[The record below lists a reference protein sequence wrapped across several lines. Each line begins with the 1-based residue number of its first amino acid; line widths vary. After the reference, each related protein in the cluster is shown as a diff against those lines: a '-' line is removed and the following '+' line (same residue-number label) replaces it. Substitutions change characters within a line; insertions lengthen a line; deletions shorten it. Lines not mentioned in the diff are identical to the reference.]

1 LPRGASGPT
10 RLRVVAYQM
19 GFGDCCLL
27 SFGYPEGER
36 HVLVDFGTAQLPRG
50 LPRGHMLR
58 VARDLERRCRGAP
71 LAVVA
76 THRHADHVSGFAT
89 DGPRLRGGRST
100 GEIIRDLAPRL
111 VLRPWTDDPALP
123 AEPASAPERRA
134 LGSRAFAR
142 LLGELSALPGA
153 ALAEAG
159 RLEAAARS
167 TPFRRGITR
176 ELRFVAKVNLPDA
189 SAQEALRAMGRGG
202 RARWLHA
209 ESRSGL
215 EGLLPG
221 VAVHVLGP
229 PTVEQAAAARGRA
242 GGPAFWDLRAR
253 LHQHWGLQAALLG
266 GAGAGAGSPFPRA
279 ERYDPRALPPE
290 LRWFR
295 HRVLI
300 SRGEQ
305 LLEIVRALD
314 RMVNDTSLVLLFE
327 VGPLRLLFPGDAG
340 AGSWSHA
347 LLGPEAEENAAL
359 LSGTDLYKVGHHGGQ
374 EATPPALWDR
384 LGRGGSRRSLRT
396 LLSTL
401 EGRHG
406 SRERQTEVPRRT
418 LLATLRRRSRLLA
431 TPSMGL
437 ELARAVEVDLTRDPP
452 RWRDWRE
459 ASDPVP
465 LPPRPGV
472 RG

>member
-1 LPRGASGPT
+1 
-10 RLRVVAYQM
+10 V

-27 SFGYPEGER
+27 SFAYPEGER

-58 VARDLERRCRGAP
+58 VARDIERRCQGAP

-76 THRHADHVSGFAT
+76 THRHADHLSGFAT
-89 DGPRLRGGRST
+89 DGPRQRGGRST
-100 GEIIRDLAPRL
+100 GEIIRDLGPRL
-111 VLRPWTDDPALP
+111 VLRPWTEDPALP
-123 AEPASAPERRA
+123 APPAGPPAAPGRRA
-134 LGSRAFAR
+134 LGSRGFAL
-142 LLGELSALPGA
+142 LLGELSALPAA

-167 TPFRRGITR
+167 TPFRRGVTR
-176 ELRFVAKVNLPDA
+176 ELRFVAKVNLSDP
-189 SAQEALRAMGRGG
+189 SAEEALRTMGRGG
-202 RARWLHA
+202 RARYLHA

-215 EGLLPG
+215 EGMLPG
-221 VAVHVLGP
+221 VTVHVLGP

-242 GGPAFWDLRAR
+242 GAPGFWDLRAR

-266 GAGAGAGSPFPRA
+266 GGGAGIGNPFPRA
-279 ERYDPRALPPE
+279 ERFDPRALPPE

-295 HRVLI
+295 HRVLL

-340 AGSWSHA
+340 SGSWTHA
-347 LLGPEAEENAAL
+347 LSGPEAEENAAL

-374 EATPPALWDR
+374 EATPPKLWDR
-384 LGRGGSRRSLRT
+384 LGRGGPRRSLRT

-401 EGRHG
+401 EGHHG
-406 SRERQTEVPRRT
+406 NRDRQTEVPRRP
-418 LLATLRRRSRLLA
+418 LLATLRARSRLLA
-431 TPSMGL
+431 TPALGQ
-437 ELARAVEVDLTRDPP
+437 ELARAAEVDLTRDPP
-452 RWRDWRE
+452 RWRDWRAVAE
-459 ASDPVP
+459 G
-465 LPPRPGV
+465 R
-472 RG
+472 